1 MKRRQAIAGM
11 VFLLGRRAL
20 ADLMDA
26 EAEYQRFIVNLPPCD
41 RVVVIRIGN
50 PADEPV
56 TKKGQPKSKDLPQGP
71 DPTGRLYH
79 VQPYDEWWK
88 VAAQK
93 TVTGPDAERL
103 ANLYRGLKQSPY
115 EIRSL
120 PDLIP
125 EDQSSGVRQGQMSQ
139 TIMGPNC
146 HFPPF
151 AYRFYAGKKLLYD
164 TSICWGCQNVII
176 GVDGKRS
183 YFRFRTQAQESID
196 LFNFSNK
203 LFPDNPAH
211 PPWEK

>member
-1 MKRRQAIAGM
+1 MKRRQAITGM
-11 VFLLGRRAL
+11 LFLLGGRAV
-20 ADLMDA
+20 ADRMEA

-41 RVVVIRIGN
+41 RVVVIRIGK

-56 TKKGQPKSKDLPQGP
+56 EKKGRPKSKDLPQGP
-71 DPTGRLYH
+71 DPTGKLYH

-88 VAAQK
+88 IAAQK

-103 ANLYRGLKQSPY
+103 ANLYRGLKQRPF

-125 EDQSSGVRQGQMSQ
+125 EDQPPGVREAHMSKVM
-139 TIMGPNC
+139 MGANC

-151 AYRFYAGKKLLYD
+151 AYRFFAGKILLYD
-164 TSICWGCQNVII
+164 TSICWGCENVII
-176 GVDGKRS
+176 GVDGRRS
-183 YFRFRTQAQESID
+183 YFRLRVLEQESID
-196 LFNFSNK
+196 LFDVSNK
-203 LFPDNPAH
+203 LFPDHPAH